1 MKFNHNNCY
10 IIINDGVGT
19 VYRDGKLMFKGDGY
33 IAIKYMLNFTNNA
46 DEVRQRFQSQLSTR
60 EKTRWQQQDEKA
72 KLEAKMKSEATKA
85 QESIVQKSK
94 KKPSKITLKNH
105 FKMTK

>member
-1 MKFNHNNCY
+1 MKFNHNNCI

-60 EKTRWQQQDEKA
+60 EKTKWQQQDEKA
-72 KLEAKMKSEATKA
+72 KLEAKMKSEEAQSTK
-85 QESIVQKSK
+85 VNCSK
-94 KKPSKITLKNH
+94 VKKE
-105 FKMTK
+105 TK

>member
-1 MKFNHNNCY
+1 MKFNHNNCS

-72 KLEAKMKSEATKA
+72 KLEAKMKSEAKSTRVNCSKVKKETK
-85 QESIVQKSK
+85 
-94 KKPSKITLKNH
+94 
-105 FKMTK
+105 